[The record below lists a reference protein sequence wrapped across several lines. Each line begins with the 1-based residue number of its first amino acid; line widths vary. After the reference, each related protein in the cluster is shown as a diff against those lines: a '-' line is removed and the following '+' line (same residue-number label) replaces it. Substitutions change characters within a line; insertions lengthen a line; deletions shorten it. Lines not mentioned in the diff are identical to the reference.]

1 VKSVAKDS
9 REVHAMVRF
18 ASQEDLDEGVPIIR
32 TLKSKDGRLFN
43 VQLVTEGPSRKK
55 KRGDSEKE
63 GGE

>member
-1 VKSVAKDS
+1 
-9 REVHAMVRF
+9 MVRF